1 MRDFPQPKKDNIT
14 EKQNINSA
22 GDTHIFV
29 TNNLQNVIDN
39 ISISIP
45 LSSKFI
51 ESSEQ
56 QKYKGIWADKQYFM
70 GSDATNRLKAIG
82 EWRNYFRVT
91 DFTSEVLKDIRSR
104 LNDPNFYKF
113 LVEQSFSIFK
123 GSFEL
128 LGPSASTLSICDSKK
143 NLTFLREIVQHNTF
157 IRSVEDICSKYKCSL
172 TAYYNQPSVCK
183 NKNTSK

>member
-91 DFTSEVLKDIRSR
+91 DFTSEVLKDIRSSS
-104 LNDPNFYKF
+104 NDPNFYKF
-113 LVEQSFSIFK
+113 LVEH
-123 GSFEL
+123 
-128 LGPSASTLSICDSKK
+128 ASTLSICDSKK